1 MYLINGRPIPQDAP
15 FTDANGT
22 QYPANWLRL
31 SSADEKAAIGVEWIA
46 DPEPF
51 NDRFYWSAGH
61 AKDLDQCKA
70 MLIAQV
76 KQNAGAFLAPTDW
89 KIVRFAETGTAV
101 DTVTSEYRAAVRAA
115 SNANEQAIA
124 GCTTVEELAALQLTY
139 PEND

>member
-1 MYLINGRPIPQDAP
+1 MYTINGRLIPQDAP

-31 SSADEKAAIGVEWIA
+31 SSDQEKAAIGVQWIA
-46 DPEPF
+46 DPEPYD
-51 NDRFYWSAGH
+51 DRFYWSAGH

-76 KQNAGAFLAPTDW
+76 KQTAGGLLAPTDW
-89 KIVRFAETGTAV
+89 KVIRFIEAASPIDAE
-101 DTVTSEYRAAVRAA
+101 TSEYREAVRAA

-124 GCTTVEELAALQLTY
+124 ACTTVEELAALQLTWV
-139 PEND
+139 EEQ